1 MISSKQSKTAVC
13 VRLLYMLTAIIIS
26 CGSALHAQ
34 ESVNTAGGNATGT
47 GGSASYSIG
56 QVVYTTNA
64 GTSGSVAQ
72 GVQHAYE
79 IFPVGGS
86 NIYSVTAS
94 IQPNPTEDMLL
105 LQLSNFNQGTFNYT
119 LHDAQGKLVLN
130 GNIQSKQTIIETQQ
144 LPSAVYFLSVINDRK
159 EKIET
164 FKIIKNQ

>member
-1 MISSKQSKTAVC
+1 MKLVNSTFW
-13 VRLLYMLTAIIIS
+13 LLLHGML
-26 CGSALHAQ
+26 CLGYVQAQ
-34 ESVNTAGGNATGT
+34 NAVNTSGGNAAGAN
-47 GGSASYSIG
+47 GSAAYSIG
-56 QVVYTTNA
+56 QVVYITN
-64 GTSGSVAQ
+64 TSAAGSVAQ

-94 IQPNPTEDMLL
+94 VQPNPTADMLV
-105 LQLSNFNQGTFNYT
+105 LQLSNFNQGAFYYI
-119 LHDAQGKLVLN
+119 LHDAQGNLVLN
-130 GNIQSKQTIIETQQ
+130 GNIQSHQTIIETQQ

>member
-1 MISSKQSKTAVC
+1 
-13 VRLLYMLTAIIIS
+13 ML
-26 CGSALHAQ
+26 CFGYAQ
-34 ESVNTAGGNATGT
+34 AQNAVNTSGGNAAGVN
-47 GGSASYSIG
+47 GSVSYSIG
-56 QVVYTTNA
+56 QVVYTTN
-64 GTSGSVAQ
+64 TSIAGSVAQ

-86 NIYSVTAS
+86 NIHSVTAS
-94 IQPNPTEDMLL
+94 VQPNPTADILV
-105 LQLSNFNQGTFNYT
+105 LQLDNYQQGNFNYT

-130 GNIQSKQTIIETQQ
+130 GNIQSKKTIIETQQ

>member
-1 MISSKQSKTAVC
+1 M
-13 VRLLYMLTAIIIS
+13 RLINSTTSLLLLGML
-26 CGSALHAQ
+26 CFGYAQ
-34 ESVNTAGGNATGT
+34 AQNAVNTSGGNAAGAN
-47 GGSASYSIG
+47 GSVAYSIG
-56 QVVYTTNA
+56 QVVYTTN
-64 GTSGSVAQ
+64 TSTAGSVAQ

-86 NIYSVTAS
+86 NIHSVTAS
-94 IQPNPTEDMLL
+94 VQPNPTADILV
-105 LQLSNFNQGTFNYT
+105 LQLDNYQQGNFNYT

-130 GNIQSKQTIIETQQ
+130 GNIQSKKTIIETQQ